1 MFKSLLFC
9 LVIVLVVQWKNIDV
23 NNKKTASSFTI
34 KNLSAKLAL
43 EYVLGKESNMNTIL
57 VVDDDVHIRKLIRL
71 YLENSHFTVL
81 EAADGKEALKLLGK
95 NTIDLAIVDVMMP
108 YIDGY
113 ELTED
118 IRSFLDIP
126 ILMVTAKAES
136 QDKVKGFRAGTDDY
150 LVKPFDPVEL
160 ILRVEALLKRYN
172 INIENSIKLG
182 EVTIDKDRLTVYT
195 ENDAVTLKKKECE
208 LLFVLAS
215 TPGKIFTRNQL
226 IEKIWGYDYEG
237 DERTVDVHIKRL
249 REQLEVFEDITITTV
264 RGLGYRLEDKH
275 V

>member
-1 MFKSLLFC
+1 
-9 LVIVLVVQWKNIDV
+9 
-23 NNKKTASSFTI
+23 
-34 KNLSAKLAL
+34 
-43 EYVLGKESNMNTIL
+43 MNTIL
-57 VVDDDVHIRKLIRL
+57 VVDDDAHIRKLIRL
-71 YLENSHFTVL
+71 YLENSHYHVI
-81 EAADGKEALKLLGK
+81 EAADGKEALHLLGK

-108 YIDGY
+108 HVDGY

-172 INIENSIKLG
+172 INIENRIKLG
-182 EVTIDKDRLTVYT
+182 SVTIDKDRLTVYT
-195 ENDAVTLKKKECE
+195 EEETVSLKKKECE

-215 TPGKIFTRNQL
+215 SPGKIFTRNQL

-264 RGLGYRLEDKH
+264 RGLGYRLEDKD